1 MTVYFLCVAAFAVYS
16 HAIAS
21 CYLECRKL
29 VRPSPSPV
37 PDCISPCSACT
48 APYTRERS
56 VKVVRISFAVPHPRF
71 PATSGVKFTQERF
84 YRATSAEPAQALR
97 SRYQNKMALREKS
110 WRRAWKPDLK
120 SQPWKAFSIEN
131 DTYQVKAHFREADC
145 SYELCISDMET
156 VWYEKVQ
163 DASFKTRAKVCIS
176 AHC

>member
-1 MTVYFLCVAAFAVYS
+1 MYS

-84 YRATSAEPAQALR
+84 YRANLCWARPSSAVSLPKQNGATQWEVLAASLEARPEITALESFQYR
-97 SRYQNKMALREKS
+97 KWHIPSQGALQRGRLFLWIVHQWYGNRMVRESSGCQFQDQGKSLYQCSLLTGYS
-110 WRRAWKPDLK
+110 
-120 SQPWKAFSIEN
+120 
-131 DTYQVKAHFREADC
+131 FR
-145 SYELCISDMET
+145 
-156 VWYEKVQ
+156 
-163 DASFKTRAKVCIS
+163 
-176 AHC
+176 